1 MHPAGIAVLGLR
13 ALREAAV
20 PAAVGLAATV
30 GGSGM
35 DSRTLWR
42 ALAFAAVASLLAV
55 LVGFVAWRTA
65 SYSVTGTAITARRG
79 LLSVKETVVPLER
92 VQAVDTVQGPLQRL
106 FGVTAVHV
114 QAAGGAREGEIVL
127 EALSAQAVAELR
139 EAVGSRADPRA
150 EPDATWRLSTGR
162 LLMTAATA
170 GQLGVILPVLAGT
183 SQGLDD
189 LLGTTV
195 RASDLVPDA
204 PGEVVLAAVVLL
216 ASAWLLSIA
225 GAIVAFSGFTATRSG
240 DQLHIRRGLFARRE
254 ASVPLARVQ
263 AVTVLE
269 GVLRQP
275 FGLAALRVETAGYA
289 AEAAAAQTLFPLLR
303 RHEVE
308 RFLAEMV
315 PVSAGGLSEFERAP
329 SRARRRYAALPTLLV
344 AAPAIAIALLVDGAR
359 AWPLCATLLG
369 VAVGL
374 AAHRAAGWRLDAT
387 RVLVRS
393 RRLARRTVIVPRQR
407 LQEHAVAQTILQRRA
422 GLASVSVAAGAR
434 TRARV
439 AHLDARVARDL
450 FERLALR

>member
-35 DSRTLWR
+35 DTRTLWR
-42 ALAFAAVASLLAV
+42 ALAFAVVAALVAALA
-55 LVGFVAWRTA
+55 GFVAWRTA
-65 SYSVTGTAITARRG
+65 RYSVSDTAITSRRG
-79 LLSVKETVVPLER
+79 LFSVKETVVPLER
-92 VQAVDTVQGPLQRL
+92 VQALDTVQGPLQRL

-127 EALSAQAVAELR
+127 EALSAPAVAELR
-139 EAVGSRADPRA
+139 DAVGTRDDPRA
-150 EPDATWRLSTGR
+150 EPEATWRLAGDR
-162 LLMTAATA
+162 LLIAAATA
-170 GQLGVILPVLAGT
+170 GQLGVIVSVLAAA

-189 LLGTTV
+189 VLGSTA
-195 RASDLVPDA
+195 RATELVPDTPVELMVA
-204 PGEVVLAAVVLL
+204 AAALLAA
-216 ASAWLLSIA
+216 AWLLSIA
-225 GAIVAFSGFTATRSG
+225 GAIVAFSGFTVARDG
-240 DQLHIRRGLFARRE
+240 DRLLIRRGLLARRE

-289 AEAAAAQTLFPLLR
+289 TEAAAAQTLFPLLR
-303 RHEVE
+303 RNEVE

-315 PVSAGGLSEFERAP
+315 PASAGGVFDLKGAP
-329 SRARRRYAALPTLLV
+329 SRARPRYVVLPTFVV
-344 AAPAIAIALLVDGAR
+344 AVPAIAITGLVDGAG
-359 AWPLCATLLG
+359 AWPLSAIALG
-369 VAVGL
+369 IAAGV
-374 AAHRAAGWRLDAT
+374 AAHRAAGWRLDT
-387 RVLVRS
+387 SRVLVRS
-393 RRLARRTVIVPRQR
+393 RRLARRTVIVPRRR
-407 LQEHAVAQTILQRRA
+407 LQEHAVGQTVLQRRA
-422 GLASVSVAAGAR
+422 GLASVSVAAGAG

-439 AHLDARVARDL
+439 AHLDAGVAREL